1 VVDFVGRWSPKT
13 QIAIRVLV
21 LWLGISLS
29 KFYDWRKRYGK
40 VNEHNACVP
49 RDHWLTDEEKQAM
62 LDYEREHP
70 LEGYRRLAFMML
82 DDDVAAASPA
92 TVYRVLKSADRLRRP
107 SPGNERKG
115 KGFHQ
120 PRGPHRHWHIDFSH
134 VNICGTFYHLC
145 SIIDGYSRLVVHW
158 EIRETMFTADAEIV
172 VQRAREKFPGENPR
186 IISDNGPQFIA
197 KDFKQFVRLCGMT
210 HVTTSPYY
218 PQSNGKKERW
228 FGTLKRE
235 CLRPGTPL
243 SLEEARRLVARFV
256 EHYNTVRL
264 HSAIG
269 YVTPADKLLGLEPVI
284 HAERDRKL
292 ETARELRRQM
302 RQAARGDD
310 GQSRQA
316 EPSAGEPSAG
326 SSSAQ
331 RRPLDLAAL
340 RRQVSMEDVLRHLGY
355 FHPLRGPGPQRRGP
369 CPLHDAP
376 RDRHRSFSVHL
387 GKGVFRCFHPP
398 CQAQGNTLDLWAAYH
413 RLPIGQAAQTLAE
426 TFAPGLTSPD
436 KPVTEKRNPSTPPLP
451 TR

>member
-1 VVDFVGRWSPKT
+1 M
-13 QIAIRVLV
+13 

-40 VNEHNACVP
+40 INEHNAKIP
-49 RDHWLTDEEKQAM
+49 RDHWLTDEEKQAI
-62 LDYEREHP
+62 LDYEREYP
-70 LEGYRRLAFMML
+70 LEGYRRLTFMML
-82 DDDVAAASPA
+82 DDDVVATSPA

-107 SPGNERKG
+107 SPTNERKG

-120 PRGPHRHWHIDFSH
+120 PSRPHRHWHIDFSH
-134 VNICGTFYHLC
+134 LNICGTFYHLC
-145 SIIDGYSRLVVHW
+145 SILDGYSRYVVHW
-158 EIRETMFTADAEIV
+158 EIRESMTEDDAEIV

-197 KDFKQFVRLCGMT
+197 KDFKQFIRICGMT
-210 HVTTSPYY
+210 HVRTSPYY

-235 CLRPGTPL
+235 CIRPGTPL
-243 SLEEARRLVARFV
+243 SLEDARRLVARFV

-292 ETARELRRQM
+292 EEARELRRQK
-302 RQAARGDD
+302 RRVACGNHD
-310 GQSRQA
+310 QSGK
-316 EPSAGEPSAG
+316 PAG
-326 SSSAQ
+326 STGSKHGEH
-331 RRPLDLAAL
+331 RPLDIAAL
-340 RRQVSMEDVLRHLGY
+340 RREVSIEEVLKHLGY
-355 FHPLRGPGPQRRGP
+355 FDPLRGCGPQRRGP

-376 RDRHRSFSVHL
+376 GDRHRSFSVHL
-387 GKGVFRCFHPP
+387 GKGVFRCFHAE

-413 RLPIGQAAQTLAE
+413 RLPTGQAAQSLAG
-426 TFAPGLTSPD
+426 TFAPDLTSPD
-436 KPVTEKRNPSTPPLP
+436 KPVTEKRIVPSKLGKGG
-451 TR
+451 

>member
-1 VVDFVGRWSPKT
+1 VDFVSRWSEKT
-13 QIAIRVLV
+13 EIALCMLV

-40 VNEHNACVP
+40 VNEHNASIP
-49 RDHWLTDEEKQAM
+49 RDHWLTEEEKEAI
-62 LDYEREHP
+62 LAYEREYP

-92 TVYRVLKSADRLRRP
+92 SVYRVLKSADRLGRP
-107 SPGNERKG
+107 SPSNERKG

-120 PRGPHRHWHIDFSH
+120 PSRPHRHWHIDFSH
-134 VNICGTFYHLC
+134 LNICGTFYHLC
-145 SIIDGYSRLVVHW
+145 SILDGYSRYVVHW
-158 EIRETMFTADAEIV
+158 EIRETMFASDAEIV

-197 KDFKQFVRLCGMT
+197 KDFKQFIRLCGMT

-235 CLRPGTPL
+235 CIRPNTPL

-292 ETARELRRQM
+292 DEARQRRQSM
-302 RQAARGDD
+302 RQAARGHVDPP
-310 GQSRQA
+310 RHA
-316 EPSAGEPSAG
+316 EPPCDAQAAGKTRGEVRS
-326 SSSAQ
+326 
-331 RRPLDLAAL
+331 LDLAAL
-340 RRQVSMEDVLRHLGY
+340 RRQVSIEQVLRRLGY
-355 FHPLRGPGPQRRGP
+355 LHPLRGAGPQRRGP

-376 RDRHRSFSVHL
+376 SDRHRSFSVHL
-387 GKGVFRCFHPP
+387 GKGVFRCFQPQ

-413 RLPIGQAAQTLAE
+413 RLPLGQAAESLAT
-426 TFAPGLTSPD
+426 TFAPHLTSPD
-436 KPVTEKRNPSTPPLP
+436 KSVTEKRNP
-451 TR
+451 